1 MQQNK
6 FPKVNTGV
14 MEMRTKMLVGA
25 LVAAGVIG
33 GGAAVWHGQFEAPI
47 TSAHAATAPATGV
60 AAPAAN
66 PGATTLP
73 LNGFTDLV
81 KKYGPAVVNI
91 SVEGTRKVAANDE
104 DEDDDGQSQQVP
116 QLPPEIQ
123 KFFRGFGGNGRG
135 MPQMPHGGAI
145 PMRGQGSGFIVSPDG
160 YILTNAH
167 VVNDADRVTVRLT
180 DRREYRAKVIGKDR
194 QTDVALIKIDAK
206 DLPTVKLGTSRDA
219 NVGEWVVAIGSPFGF
234 DNSVTAGIVS
244 AKGRSLPDSS
254 YVPMIQTDVAV
265 NPGNSGGPL
274 FNLSGEVI
282 GINSQIYSRT
292 GAFAGI
298 SFAVPIETALNV
310 KDQILKHGKVSH
322 GRIGVV
328 VQEVNAGLAESFGLD
343 RPRGALVASVEP
355 NSPGEKAGLQ
365 SGDIIL
371 KYDGQPIERSGDLPV
386 IVGGQPA
393 GHSAQ
398 VEVWRNHGTK
408 TLSIAT
414 SEGNRE
420 MKEAR
425 ADKSAAH
432 GKLGLAVRPL
442 SPQERSELKSKN
454 GVLVEEVSGP
464 AERAGVQPGD
474 VVLSIN
480 GAPVKSPED
489 LRTQVA
495 KSGKNAA
502 LLIQREDRQ
511 LFVPVEIG

>member
-1 MQQNK
+1 
-6 FPKVNTGV
+6 
-14 MEMRTKMLVGA
+14 MRTKMLVGA

-33 GGAAVWHGQFEAPI
+33 GGAVTWHDHIHSPI
-47 TSAHAATAPATGV
+47 SEAHAALAPSTGV

-81 KKYGPAVVNI
+81 RKYGPAVVNI
-91 SVEGTRKVAANDE
+91 SVEGTRKVAATDDDDE
-104 DEDDDGQSQQVP
+104 DAQQMP
-116 QLPPEIQ
+116 QLPPGLQE
-123 KFFRGFGGNGRG
+123 FFRGFGGRNGRG
-135 MPQMPHGGAI
+135 FSMPQGPI
-145 PMRGQGSGFIVSPDG
+145 PMRGQGSGFIISPDG

-167 VVNDADRVTVRLT
+167 VVENADRVTVRLT

-206 DLPTVKLGTSRDA
+206 DLPTVKVGTSRDA

-244 AKGRSLPDSS
+244 AKGRSLPDSN
-254 YVPMIQTDVAV
+254 YVPFIQTDVAV

-310 KDQILKHGKVSH
+310 KDQLLKTGKVSH
-322 GRIGVV
+322 GRIGIT

-343 RPRGALVASVEP
+343 RPRGALVSSVDP
-355 NSPGEKAGLQ
+355 HSPGAKAGLQ
-365 SGDIIL
+365 VGDIIL
-371 KYDGQPIERSGDLPV
+371 KYDGKPVERSGDLPV
-386 IVGGQPA
+386 MVGEYPA
-393 GHSAQ
+393 GHTASM
-398 VEVWRNHGTK
+398 EVWRNHGTK
-408 TLSIAT
+408 ALTVAT
-414 SEGNRE
+414 TEGNKQE
-420 MKEAR
+420 KVA
-425 ADKSAAH
+425 SAGDGASH
-432 GKLGLAVRPL
+432 GRLGLAVRPL
-442 SPQERSELKSKN
+442 SPEEKSEIKAKN
-454 GVLVEEVSGP
+454 GVVVEQVTGA
-464 AERAGVQPGD
+464 AERSGIVPGD

-480 GAPVKSPED
+480 GVPVKSPDD

-495 KSGKNAA
+495 KSGRNAA

-511 LFVPVEIG
+511 LFVPVELG

>member
-1 MQQNK
+1 
-6 FPKVNTGV
+6 
-14 MEMRTKMLVGA
+14 MRTKMLVGA

-33 GGAAVWHGQFEAPI
+33 GGAVTWHDHFNAPI
-47 TSAHAATAPATGV
+47 ASAHAATAPATGV

-66 PGATTLP
+66 PNATTLP
-73 LNGFTDLV
+73 LNGFSDLV
-81 KKYGPAVVNI
+81 KRYGPAVVNI
-91 SVEGTRKVAANDE
+91 SVEGTRKVAAGDEEDE
-104 DEDDDGQSQQVP
+104 DEDAAQSPQMP
-116 QLPPEIQ
+116 QLPPGLQE
-123 KFFRGFGGNGRG
+123 FFRGFGGHGAV
-135 MPQMPHGGAI
+135 PQMPHGAM

-167 VVNDADRVTVRLT
+167 VVENADRVTVKLT
-180 DRREYRAKVIGKDR
+180 DRREFRAKVVGKDR

-206 DLPTVKLGTSRDA
+206 DLPTVKLGSSRDA

-254 YVPMIQTDVAV
+254 YVPFIQTDVAV

-310 KDQILKHGKVSH
+310 KDQILKTGHVSH
-322 GRIGVV
+322 GRIGIT

-343 RPRGALVASVEP
+343 RPRGALVSGVEP
-355 NSPGEKAGLQ
+355 GSPGDKAGLKV
-365 SGDIIL
+365 GDIIL
-371 KYDGQPIERSGDLPV
+371 AYDGKPIERSGDLPV
-386 IVGGQPA
+386 IVGELPA
-393 GHSAQ
+393 GHKAGIQ
-398 VEVWRNHGTK
+398 VWRDHAQK
-408 TLSIAT
+408 QLAVAT
-414 SEGNRE
+414 A
-420 MKEAR
+420 EASKGEKVAS

-442 SPQERSELKSKN
+442 SPQEKGELKAKG
-454 GVLVEEVSGP
+454 GVVVEQVTGP
-464 AERAGVQPGD
+464 AERAGIMPGD

-480 GAPVKSPED
+480 GAPVKSPDD

-495 KSGKNAA
+495 KSGRNAA